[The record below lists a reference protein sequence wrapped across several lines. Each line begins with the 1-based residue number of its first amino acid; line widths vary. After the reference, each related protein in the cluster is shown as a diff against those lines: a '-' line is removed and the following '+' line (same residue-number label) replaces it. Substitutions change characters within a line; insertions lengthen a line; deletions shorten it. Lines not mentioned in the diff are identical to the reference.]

1 MSITKKYFSLNFI
14 HNQPDKIK
22 YQCDITNIEHN
33 PENSF
38 LCNNVFFFRHDIE
51 TSKLKN

>member
-33 PENSF
+33 PKIPF
-38 LCNNVFFFRHDIE
+38 YVIMFFFSSRH
-51 TSKLKN
+51 